1 MNLLN
6 ILKLFSGLVL
16 LTLGGD
22 FLVKGSSKIA
32 KKMGLSALVI
42 GLTIVALGTSAPEL
56 VVSIQASLTGLD
68 NMAVANV
75 VGSNIFNTLFIL
87 GLCSLAA
94 PLIVKQDLLRLDLP
108 VLITSSLGLL
118 YFSLDERISRLEG
131 LIFLAALGTYLT
143 ILLRRS
149 RSEKLIEEDAP
160 QSEESESITPSFLFV
175 ILGLA
180 LLVFGGEWMV
190 DASVVLARDFGLS
203 ETIIGLTIVAAGT
216 SLPEVATSLVATYR
230 GEKDIAIGN
239 VIGSNILNILFIL
252 GVGSVFGD
260 NGLGVS
266 QKELGVDIW
275 ILLASALLS
284 YPIFRTGLRVGRI
297 EGVIL
302 LMGFGAYL
310 FYTFL
315 K

>member
-143 ILLRRS
+143 ILLQRS

-160 QSEESESITPSFLFV
+160 QSEESESITSSFLFV

-203 ETIIGLTIVAAGT
+203 ETVIGLTIVAAGT

-252 GVGSVFGD
+252 GVGSVFGN

-266 QKELGVDIW
+266 QKEFGVDIW

>member
-6 ILKLFSGLVL
+6 ILKLLSGLLL
-16 LTLGGD
+16 LTAGGD
-22 FLVKGSSKIA
+22 FLVKGSARIA
-32 KKMGLSALVI
+32 HRMGLSPLVI

-87 GLCSLAA
+87 GLCALAS
-94 PLIVKQDLLRLDLP
+94 PLIVKQELLRLDLP
-108 VLITSSLGLL
+108 VFIGSSVVLL
-118 YFSLDERISRLEG
+118 FFSLDERISRFEG
-131 LIFLAALGTYLT
+131 ISFLLILITYLT
-143 ILLRRS
+143 ILLRRN
-149 RSEKLIEEDAP
+149 RAEKIVEEDAP
-160 QSEESESITPSFLFV
+160 YSEKSQGLMKPFAFV
-175 ILGLA
+175 MLGLG

-190 DASVVLARDFGLS
+190 DASVTLARDFGLS

-230 GEKDIAIGN
+230 GERDIAIGN
-239 VIGSNILNILFIL
+239 VIGSNILNVLFIL
-252 GVGSVFGD
+252 GIGSALRPQ
-260 NGLGVS
+260 GLALS
-266 QKELGVDIW
+266 QAELGMDLL
-275 ILLASALLS
+275 ILLVAALS
-284 YPIFRTGLRVGRI
+284 CYPIFRTGFRVARS
-297 EGVIL
+297 EGVFL
-302 LMGFGAYL
+302 LAGFLTYL